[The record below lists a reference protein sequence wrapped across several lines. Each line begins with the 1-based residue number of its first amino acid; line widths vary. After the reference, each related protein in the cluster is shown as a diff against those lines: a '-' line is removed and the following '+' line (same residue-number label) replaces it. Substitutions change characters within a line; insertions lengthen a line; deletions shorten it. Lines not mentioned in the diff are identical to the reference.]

1 MRRGLLYIS
10 VLFFASAGCS
20 SSSISRFDVT
30 PPVLCEGE
38 KAVITWDA
46 KGETAIAVQEEP
58 SEVAA
63 SSCGAIG
70 RETFAFTLAAHS
82 GSDEVERRVE
92 LVQLQTNA
100 TEPIALP
107 SNAVEGTDVVAI
119 GEKNR
124 AIWDSSVEVATIS
137 TCQNRSITVRHEG
150 KAAVIVPGNEP
161 SDALVG
167 TSLSGAWELRSTLTN
182 EEVKT
187 PSLRPK
193 ELTVLATLRCRK

>member
-1 MRRGLLYIS
+1 
-10 VLFFASAGCS
+10 
-20 SSSISRFDVT
+20 
-30 PPVLCEGE
+30 VLCEGE

-46 KGETAIAVQEEP
+46 NGETAIAVQEEP
-58 SEVAA
+58 SEAAA
-63 SSCGAIG
+63 SSCGARG

-92 LVQLQTNA
+92 LVQLQANA
-100 TEPIALP
+100 TEPIALS
-107 SNAVEGTDVVAI
+107 SNAVEGADVVAS

-124 AIWDSSVEVATIS
+124 ALWDSNVEVATIS

-150 KAAVIVPGNEP
+150 KSAVIVPGNEP
-161 SDALVG
+161 SNALAG
-167 TSLSGAWELRSTLTN
+167 TPLSGAWELRSTLTS